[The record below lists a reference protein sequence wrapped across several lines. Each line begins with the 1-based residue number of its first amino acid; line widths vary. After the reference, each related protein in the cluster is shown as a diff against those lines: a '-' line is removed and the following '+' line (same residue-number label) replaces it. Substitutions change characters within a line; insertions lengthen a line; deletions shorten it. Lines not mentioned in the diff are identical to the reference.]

1 MLSLQSIRL
10 ADLLLSRLLFAD
22 VKGMTISEL
31 KGAVKAIAGSER
43 SNAALAEWIET
54 TLSNLCAQDYALS
67 VSRSRYQI
75 TDTGRQQ
82 ILNQLGLTTLP
93 QKLQW
98 NTFKNTDWIAYAL
111 QWPELSSIGRKY
123 LRDADGLR
131 AAILK
136 HGFALPIKEFATLTQ
151 ARNALLWQKFCDP
164 KTAENLQAKLP
175 NLQQQAFDQGAVMG
189 VLLNEVLQ
197 TAKPL
202 PWKQALAQ
210 VVAKV
215 ANARRTT
222 PDELRLAILR
232 QALVNTP
239 ADTPADTPEAS
250 ATKGHE
256 TSPSPSSETT
266 ESNDSASPP
275 SVSDAVFAEMTLQAA
290 KDTHDGRLG
299 NNKVFISKV
308 WETLKQQH
316 PHIMSSLNMFK
327 QRLVT
332 VNQQQLLTLSRA
344 DLAYALDSED
354 VSTSEINHL
363 NSTFHFI
370 RLD

>member
-1 MLSLQSIRL
+1 MLSLQPIRL

-22 VKGMTISEL
+22 EKGMTTSEL

-43 SNAALAEWIET
+43 SNSALTEWIET
-54 TLSNLCAQDYALS
+54 TLSNLCDQGYALS
-67 VSRSRYQI
+67 VSRSRCQI
-75 TDTGRQQ
+75 TDTGRQHV
-82 ILNQLGLTTLP
+82 LNQLGLTALP

-202 PWKQALAQ
+202 PWKQALSQ

-232 QALVNTP
+232 QALI
-239 ADTPADTPEAS
+239 DTPE
-250 ATKGHE
+250 
-256 TSPSPSSETT
+256 TSTSDSHSDSLSLPSETID
-266 ESNDSASPP
+266 SNDSSSPP
-275 SVSDAVFAEMTLQAA
+275 SLSDTEFAEMTLQAA
-290 KDTHDGRLG
+290 KGTKDGRLG
-299 NNKVFISKV
+299 DNKVFISKV
-308 WETLKQQH
+308 WETLRQQH
-316 PHIMSSLNMFK
+316 PHIMSSLDAFK

-332 VNQQQLLTLSRA
+332 VNQQQLVTLSRA

-354 VSTSEINHL
+354 VSASEINHL